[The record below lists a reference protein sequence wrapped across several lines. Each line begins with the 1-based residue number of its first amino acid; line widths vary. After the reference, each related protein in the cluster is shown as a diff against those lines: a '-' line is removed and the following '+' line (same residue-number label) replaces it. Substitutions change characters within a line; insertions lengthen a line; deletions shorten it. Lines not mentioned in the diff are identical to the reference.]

1 MLALPVARPHCHW
14 MAKTWMPKND
24 SKARK
29 AYQKAFEKAM
39 RALVSPKG
47 RRNTH
52 FRPR

>member
-1 MLALPVARPHCHW
+1 

-24 SKARK
+24 SKARR

-39 RALVSPKG
+39 RELTSPKN
-47 RRNTH
+47 RRAQP

>member
-1 MLALPVARPHCHW
+1 

-24 SKARK
+24 SKIRK

-39 RALVSPKG
+39 RALTSTKG
-47 RRNTH
+47 RRPQG